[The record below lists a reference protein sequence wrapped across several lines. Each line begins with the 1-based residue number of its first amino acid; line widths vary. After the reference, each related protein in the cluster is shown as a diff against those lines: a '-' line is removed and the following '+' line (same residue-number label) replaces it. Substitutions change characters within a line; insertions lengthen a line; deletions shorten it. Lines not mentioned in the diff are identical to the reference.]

1 MKILVIHG
9 ANLNLLG
16 FWSSQNNKK
25 ITLNKVN
32 QIIRKHIKN
41 KDIKIKIIQSNNEI
55 KIVSYIQNNRNK
67 LDAIIITPGPWQN
80 SAYVLKDLLE
90 LTKIPFITISYKK
103 DEKINLLNGVKN
115 IFNKNLET
123 AYLKAIDLIEE
134 KYAK

>member
-115 IFNKNLET
+115 IFNNNLET
-123 AYLKAIDLIEE
+123 AYLEAIDLIEE

>member
-103 DEKINLLNGVKN
+103 DEKINLLNGIKN
-115 IFNKNLET
+115 IFNNNLET

>member
-80 SAYVLKDLLE
+80 SAYILKDLLE

-115 IFNKNLET
+115 IYNKNLET
-123 AYLKAIDLIEE
+123 AYLEAIDLIEE